1 MIDVVSCMCIY
12 NSGDSLVNIDTFEGR
27 EVSSNPAGWIAAAFR
42 PPDTSVHNIRLGRM
56 QIRYA

>member
-1 MIDVVSCMCIY
+1 MCIY